1 MKKIIT
7 CLAISLSVFT
17 LQSCKEKKAETTT
30 DAIATANVPAA
41 VQTSFSTKYAT
52 ATDIVWEDAH
62 EIDKQS
68 YKAKFTINGKKM
80 KAEFNAAGGFIKEKE
95 DD

>member
-7 CLAISLSVFT
+7 CLAIGFSVFT
-17 LQSCKEKKAETTT
+17 WQSCKEKKAETTT
-30 DAIATANVPAA
+30 DTIATANVPAV

-52 ATDIVWEDAH
+52 ATDVVWEDAH
-62 EIDKQS
+62 EVDKKS

-80 KAEFNAAGGFIKEKE
+80 KAEFDASGAFIKEKE